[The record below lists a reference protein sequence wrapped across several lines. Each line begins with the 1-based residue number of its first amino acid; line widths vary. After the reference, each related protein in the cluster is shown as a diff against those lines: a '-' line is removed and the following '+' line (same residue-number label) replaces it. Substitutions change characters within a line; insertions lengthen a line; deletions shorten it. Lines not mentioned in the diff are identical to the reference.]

1 MAHVVTDR
9 CIRCRFT
16 DCVDVCPV
24 DCFHA
29 HPEILVIDP
38 QECIDC
44 GVCVPACP
52 VEAIFLDE
60 DVPSDQQMFIALNA
74 DFAQRYPIIF
84 APTSAHPLAEESR
97 NLIGKTLTPTS
108 NKGYM

>member
-9 CIRCRFT
+9 CIRCVFT

-24 DCFHA
+24 DCFHE
-29 HPEILVIDP
+29 HPEMLVIDP

-52 VEAIFLDE
+52 VDAIFLDE
-60 DVPSDQQMFIALNA
+60 DVPEDQQIFIALNA
-74 DFAQRYPIIF
+74 RLAQDYPIIF
-84 APTSAHPLAEESR
+84 APKTPHPQAEENR
-97 NLIGKTLTPTS
+97 NKQ
-108 NKGYM
+108 NKKLNGLKNN